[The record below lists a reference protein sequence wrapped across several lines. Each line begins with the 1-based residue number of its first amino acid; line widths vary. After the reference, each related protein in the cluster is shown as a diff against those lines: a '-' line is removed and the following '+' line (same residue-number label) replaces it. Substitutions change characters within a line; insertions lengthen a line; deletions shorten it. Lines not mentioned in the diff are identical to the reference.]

1 MKNRNLVDQW
11 LARAQ
16 SNLDRA
22 RAGKTG
28 DTILYE
34 DLCFDCQQAS
44 EKSLKGLLVARDIE
58 SPHTHIIAA
67 LLQTLERNGIVI
79 PDEIKA
85 SSDLTDYA
93 VNTRYPGMY
102 EPIRNDE
109 YQEALVVAERVVA
122 WVHTELHKL

>member
-1 MKNRNLVDQW
+1 MKNRILVDQW

-44 EKSLKGLLVARDIE
+44 EKSLKGLLVAQDLE

-67 LLQTLERNGIVI
+67 LLQTLERSGIII
-79 PDEIKA
+79 PEEIKA

-102 EPIRNDE
+102 EPIRDDE
-109 YQEALVVAERVVA
+109 YQEALAVAERVVA
-122 WVHTELHKL
+122 WVHTELRTL

>member
-1 MKNRNLVDQW
+1 MKNRILVDQW
-11 LARAQ
+11 LARSQ

-28 DTILYE
+28 DTILFE
-34 DLCFDCQQAS
+34 DLCFDCQQAA
-44 EKSLKGLLVARDIE
+44 EKSLKGLLVARDLE

-79 PDEIKA
+79 PEEIRD

-93 VNTRYPGMY
+93 VHTRYPGMY
-102 EPIRNDE
+102 EPIRDDE
-109 YQEALVVAERVVA
+109 YQEALAVAERVVA
-122 WVHTELHKL
+122 WVHTELHTL

>member
-1 MKNRNLVDQW
+1 MKNRILVDQW

-28 DTILYE
+28 PTILYE
-34 DLCFDCQQAS
+34 DLCFDCQQAA
-44 EKSLKGLLVARDIE
+44 EKSLKGLLVAHDLE

-67 LLQTLERNGIVI
+67 LLQTLERNGVFV
-79 PDEIKA
+79 PAEIKA

-102 EPIRNDE
+102 DPLRDDE
-109 YQEALVVAERVVA
+109 YKEALAVAERVVI
-122 WVHTELHKL
+122 WVRTELRTS

>member
-1 MKNRNLVDQW
+1 MKNHILVDQW

-34 DLCFDCQQAS
+34 DLCFDCQQAA
-44 EKSLKGLLVARDIE
+44 EKSLKGLLVARDRE

-67 LLQTLERNGIVI
+67 LLQTLERDGVVI
-79 PDEIKA
+79 PEDIKA

-102 EPIRNDE
+102 EPLGDAE
-109 YQEALVVAERVVA
+109 FQEALAVAQRVVA
-122 WVHTELHKL
+122 WVHDELAQT

>member
-1 MKNRNLVDQW
+1 MKNRILVDQW

-28 DTILYE
+28 ATILYE

-44 EKSLKGLLVARDIE
+44 EKSLKGLLVARDLE

-79 PDEIKA
+79 PEEIKA

-102 EPIRNDE
+102 EPIRDDE
-109 YQEALVVAERVVA
+109 YQEALAVAERVVA
-122 WVHTELHKL
+122 WVHTELRTL

>member
-1 MKNRNLVDQW
+1 MKNHILVDQW

-34 DLCFDCQQAS
+34 DLCFDCQQAA
-44 EKSLKGLLVARDIE
+44 EKSLKGLLVARDRE

-67 LLQTLERNGIVI
+67 LLQTLERDGVVI
-79 PDEIKA
+79 PEDIKA

-102 EPIRNDE
+102 EPLGDDE
-109 YQEALVVAERVVA
+109 FQEALAVA
-122 WVHTELHKL
+122 WVHDELAQT